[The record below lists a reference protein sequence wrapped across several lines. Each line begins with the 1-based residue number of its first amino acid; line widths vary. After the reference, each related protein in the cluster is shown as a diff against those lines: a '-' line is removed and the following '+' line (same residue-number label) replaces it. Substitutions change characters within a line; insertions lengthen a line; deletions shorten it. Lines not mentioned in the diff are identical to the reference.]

1 MNADV
6 YSLIEEQYSSLVRDV
21 EKCQESINQLS
32 VRLDQQDVRLAEFMH
47 KLSLAEAI
55 ALDVAVKDL
64 LRAVGNMEEWLDD
77 ADASV
82 KE

>member
-1 MNADV
+1 MDADV

-21 EKCQESINQLS
+21 EKCQESVNHLS
-32 VRLDQQDVRLAEFMH
+32 VRLDQHNVRLAEFVH
-47 KLSLAEAI
+47 KLRLTEAI